1 MIPVFEI
8 LGAYVLGLGLIVIS
22 WITGRILFR
31 RMYLDSFE
39 LLFLGYLLIL
49 SCYAVAKT
57 CGKTIA
63 LLVFL
68 WIIAYSLI
76 FLTKEATITVCKN
89 DRVLINSVFIWTILF
104 LIKLINFWNSQYG
117 LPNLL
122 FADYPNYMKLAES
135 FQITGN
141 ENALGHR
148 NVLFDNLNF
157 LQPYRTHDLWL
168 PSLGLDLI
176 KARTIVVWELF
187 YTPMVYFFASL
198 SIFNISRRFK
208 LSNVLSVMFSIL
220 IIFAFSGNWF
230 RAIINLTSSINNG
243 SYDPIG
249 IISYPKL
256 AVVYAI
262 ILHVIYLFHKKEYL
276 RSIFFSCSTFLLVQS
291 TLAVIP
297 LIILFVIYIVFVKR
311 HQPLGLD
318 LKHKQAI
325 VSILTIIVLFLLVY
339 LNQSKVESMA
349 IGLTSS
355 NITNFSHYHYFFIL
369 FLKKWILMIWTY
381 FWLPIMMTLTL
392 LLFSKPHVN
401 QFQHLIIILMIYSI
415 STSVYAFYSNVGD
428 SYQFVSNLF
437 GPLIYSI
444 IIFIFLASEQILKR
458 PVIFRTVFV
467 VFCSISVFTYASNSI
482 SKVHEKRLSS
492 HSKSFLI
499 QAEAIL
505 ASLDSPYGIMYY
517 DDVNSIPSREDFPLH
532 EARFLKLFG
541 RNYDVFNI
549 NALEIPSIEKDSLI
563 SKYSVYK
570 KRSALSIYQRNE
582 YFNIDSHNINLENQF
597 VEDKN
602 ISYCLTLTKPSRL
615 PRWLKNRFK
624 KYIYDEQTRIYLI
637 YNSRVGND

>member
-8 LGAYVLGLGLIVIS
+8 LGAYLLGLGLIIIS
-22 WITGRILFR
+22 WFTGKSVFR

-39 LLFLGYLLIL
+39 LLFLGYLLVL

-57 CGKTIA
+57 YGNTIA
-63 LLVFL
+63 LLLLL

-76 FLTKEATITVCKN
+76 FLTKESSNTVFKN
-89 DRVLINSVFIWTILF
+89 DRVLINSAYIWTILF
-104 LIKLINFWNSQYG
+104 LIKLVNFWNVDYG

-176 KARTIVVWELF
+176 KARTIVIWELF
-187 YTPMVYFFASL
+187 YTPLVYFFASL
-198 SIFNISRRFK
+198 SIFNISRRFNW
-208 LSNVLSVMFSIL
+208 SIFRSIMFSIIL
-220 IIFAFSGNWF
+220 IFAFSGNWF
-230 RAIINLTSSINNG
+230 RAIINLSSSINNG

-249 IISYPKL
+249 IIAYPKL

-262 ILHVIYLFHKKEYL
+262 ILHVIYLFYKKEYL
-276 RSIFFSCSTFLLVQS
+276 RSIFFSCSMFLLVQS

-297 LIILFVIYIVFVKR
+297 IIILFVLYRILVKR
-311 HQPLGLD
+311 HQPLDLG
-318 LKHKQAI
+318 LKHKHAI
-325 VSILTIIVLFLLVY
+325 IVILTLIVLFLIVY
-339 LNQSKVESMA
+339 LNQSKVEAMA

-355 NITNFSHYHYFFIL
+355 DITNFSDYNYFFIL
-369 FLKKWILMIWTY
+369 FLKKWVLMVWTY
-381 FWLPIMMTLTL
+381 FWLPIMLTLTL
-392 LLFSKPHVN
+392 LLFSKPHIN
-401 QFQHLIIILMIYSI
+401 KFRYLIVILTIYSI
-415 STSVYAFYSNVGD
+415 SISVYAFYSNVGD

-444 IIFIFLASEQILKR
+444 IIFVFLASEQILKR
-458 PVIFRTVFV
+458 PLIFRMVFI

-482 SKVHEKRLSS
+482 SKVHDKRLSS

-499 QAEAIL
+499 QAESIL

-549 NALEIPSIEKDSLI
+549 NALEIPSDENDSLI

-582 YFNIDSHNINLENQF
+582 YFSIDSYNMNLENQF

-602 ISYCLTLTKPSRL
+602 ISYCLTLTEPIRL
-615 PRWLKNRFK
+615 PRWLRNRFK
-624 KYIYDEQTRIYLI
+624 KYIYDEQSRIYLF
-637 YNSRVGND
+637 YNSSVGND